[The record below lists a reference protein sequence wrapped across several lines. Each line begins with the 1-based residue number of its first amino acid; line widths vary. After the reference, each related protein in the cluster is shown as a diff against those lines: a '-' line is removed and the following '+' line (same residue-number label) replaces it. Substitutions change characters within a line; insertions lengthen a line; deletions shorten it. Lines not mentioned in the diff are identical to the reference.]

1 MRRVINIYIMKH
13 IRKYNESYSDIQ
25 VKLSELISKYEEEI
39 SELLEDEKDN
49 IVERFKRGE
58 RDDHF
63 MPSANDNYMAG
74 QSKGRLKTLQ
84 ELVTTLKS
92 LL

>member
-1 MRRVINIYIMKH
+1 MKH

-49 IVERFKRGE
+49 IVERFNRGE
-58 RDDHF
+58 RDDSPF